1 MSARPPLQ
9 SASQAP
15 PWSPVSEMPASG
27 NVAPANPDLACFG
40 AGPSAHKRTPVA
52 GVDGRASDPPRRAF
66 VRRLE
71 TVMWREDAVH
81 VEALAGG
88 DGRRRSRKPSR
99 CQTSR
104 RRARATTSS
113 ERASS
118 AVRSPAH
125 SNPSAAIGP
134 ALPPPRRAGIRR
146 SIEDGGEAKDRRAG
160 RGRGAVERGRRRR
173 ASEHRA
179 RCAVPLIRT
188 RPWGEVT

>member
-1 MSARPPLQ
+1 MYRAAQALREPRPCPVSARPPLQ

-88 DGRRRSRKPSR
+88 DGRGVLESQAGARR
-99 CQTSR
+99 
-104 RRARATTSS
+104 
-113 ERASS
+113 
-118 AVRSPAH
+118 V
-125 SNPSAAIGP
+125 
-134 ALPPPRRAGIRR
+134 AG
-146 SIEDGGEAKDRRAG
+146 
-160 RGRGAVERGRRRR
+160 ERGRRRR

-188 RPWGEVT
+188 RPPRLTRHCHRRAAPASAGPLRTAAKPKTGGQARLFCS